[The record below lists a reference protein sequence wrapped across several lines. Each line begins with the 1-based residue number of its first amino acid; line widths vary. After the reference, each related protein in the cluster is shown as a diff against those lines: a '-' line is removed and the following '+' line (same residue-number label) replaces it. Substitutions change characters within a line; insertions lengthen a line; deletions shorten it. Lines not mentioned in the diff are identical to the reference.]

1 MKKAI
6 RIPDVGCG
14 NMCASWEDVEVLS
27 LCTEP
32 KGGLPVT
39 SNREQAVGIIRER
52 SLAVAVHVAS
62 LDHVL
67 ERTGRRNELA
77 LIS

>member
-1 MKKAI
+1 
-6 RIPDVGCG
+6 
-14 NMCASWEDVEVLS
+14 MCASWEEVEVLS
-27 LCTEP
+27 LCTES
-32 KGGLPVT
+32 KGGVPVT

-52 SLAVAVHVAS
+52 SLALAVPVAS

-67 ERTGRRNELA
+67 EGTGRRNELA